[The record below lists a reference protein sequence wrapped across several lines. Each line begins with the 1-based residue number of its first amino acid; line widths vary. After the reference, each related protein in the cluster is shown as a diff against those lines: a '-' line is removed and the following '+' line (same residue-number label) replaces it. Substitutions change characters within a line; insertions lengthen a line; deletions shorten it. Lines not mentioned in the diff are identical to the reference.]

1 MVDVVVCFPFCFKY
15 LSEFVFLKE
24 FLYFFDC
31 FFCVCWFCEVL
42 RISCSSSALVGM
54 FIIVF
59 GMCIS
64 VLIVLS
70 LCCWLFG
77 YSRPSVRLAC
87 STFGLSF
94 SSSCR
99 RVWSSLCSTGVW
111 CVSIFAMLMMFA
123 WVRWWVMCL
132 MASVVVVVWVVI
144 PISVCWLG
152 DS

>member
-1 MVDVVVCFPFCFKY
+1 MTASSACVGSANQSSLVCIVVSCSSISLIVSR
-15 LSEFVFLKE
+15 LM
-24 FLYFFDC
+24 
-31 FFCVCWFCEVL
+31 VL

-70 LCCWLFG
+70 LCCWLLG

-87 STFGLSF
+87 SAFGLSF
-94 SSSCR
+94 SGSCR
-99 RVWSSLCSTGVW
+99 RVWSSCCSVGVW
-111 CVSIFAMLMMFA
+111 CVSIFVMFVMFA
-123 WVRWWVMCL
+123 WVRCCVML
-132 MASVVVVVWVVI
+132 FMASVVVVVWVVI
-144 PISVCWLG
+144 PISVCGFG